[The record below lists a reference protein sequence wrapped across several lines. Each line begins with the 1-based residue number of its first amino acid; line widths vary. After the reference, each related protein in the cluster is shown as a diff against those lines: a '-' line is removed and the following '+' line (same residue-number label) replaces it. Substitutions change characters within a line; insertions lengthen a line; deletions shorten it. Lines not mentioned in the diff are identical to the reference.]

1 MHYDYDYD
9 KKQDTK
15 SVLQLM
21 ILRGGPPLYAL
32 SVDDFKRWA
41 PQLMLVGLTRFT
53 LDTYEAET
61 SADSIIGSI
70 LDNSKNNP

>member
-1 MHYDYDYD
+1 
-9 KKQDTK
+9 
-15 SVLQLM
+15 M
-21 ILRGGPPLYAL
+21 ILRGGPPLYVL

-70 LDNSKNNP
+70 LDNSKNNPYVLTVLYYMYRKQNINI